1 MSDKQ
6 KRIQAIIDKFNE
18 RILFRAAVKARK
30 LEFVIINGKDK
41 DE

>member
-6 KRIQAIIDKFNE
+6 KRMQAIIDKFNE

>member
-1 MSDKQ
+1 MSDKE
-6 KRIQAIIDKFNE
+6 KRMQAIIDKFNE

>member
-6 KRIQAIIDKFNE
+6 KRMQAMIDKFNE